1 MEAYLAAHATLMSAE
16 RELSAA
22 KSEQYAVPLD
32 FPVKW
37 DAGAPLP
44 HLFVNDYRT
53 YLTFYVAEPD
63 PNWDGRHVKV
73 KDPGSGLT
81 ELLALVEFKRCRCA
95 RLGAPNDEVLEG
107 HPLSGR
113 GQVAYTAQ
121 LVKNSRWLAEIE
133 EINKVHRLYDPS
145 HWRRCNHYIFWFHD
159 TTFDC
164 IAESY
169 SVEVY
174 RESMKDMLAR
184 VVERI
189 TT

>member
-37 DAGAPLP
+37 DAGVPLP

-95 RLGAPNDEVLEG
+95 RLGVPNDEVLKDILFRARAGGLHSSVGKE
-107 HPLSGR
+107 LSVACRNR
-113 GQVAYTAQ
+113 GNQQGA
-121 LVKNSRWLAEIE
+121 
-133 EINKVHRLYDPS
+133 
-145 HWRRCNHYIFWFHD
+145 
-159 TTFDC
+159 
-164 IAESY
+164 
-169 SVEVY
+169 
-174 RESMKDMLAR
+174 
-184 VVERI
+184 
-189 TT
+189 